1 MRQFIPDGR
10 GEVKVSVSLGVTQQ
24 NVGNAHFSC
33 TASATTR
40 ADSTDATTGAVTSST
55 FSFPFGQV
63 PQGPGC
69 QNWSCSG
76 NMTIRN
82 DFTNATQT
90 MAKATEKYG
99 NPYTVT

>member
-10 GEVKVSVSLGVTQQ
+10 GEVKVKLSLGVTQQ

-40 ADSTDATTGAVTSST
+40 ADATDATTGAVTSST

-69 QNWSCSG
+69 QNWSCNG
-76 NMTIRN
+76 DMTIRN
-82 DFTNATQT
+82 DFTNASQT
-90 MAKATEKYG
+90 MAKATERYG
-99 NPYTVT
+99 NPYNIT